1 MSYCENFS
9 PIKIHYSLSMWSRE
23 ITWQIKSIKHQISNL
38 TKSIASKFFRVVT
51 YHKKLPP
58 RNSHYPLMMCSFEVT
73 WQIEYIIYFQ
83 KNYHYQTRQDND
95 LPWVTLTLKV
105 TNVRP
110 CDKLRK
116 ITYFTGLMFTLN
128 LVGCWFWGG
137 GTEHKRLICHRL
149 LATN

>member
-1 MSYCENFS
+1 MKS
-9 PIKIHYSLSMWSRE
+9 PDKLKAS
-23 ITWQIKSIKHQISNL
+23 SIKYL
-38 TKSIASKFFRVVT
+38 TLQKSIASKFFRVVT

-128 LVGCWFWGG
+128 LVGRWFWGG
-137 GTEHKRLICHRL
+137 GTEHKRLICHRP